1 MMRTPKPL
9 VLVAVLALASTVGL
23 AQGRGHGG
31 RPGAPPGQSGKAPHG
46 PKTGHGRP
54 DTAGKPENAGK
65 PQGPKTIPEH
75 LNAQPQL
82 RARIQ
87 TLLPGTDLD
96 RASAGFK
103 NMGQFVAAANVSHDL
118 NIPFDAL
125 KTRMTGDPAMSLGQA
140 IHELKP
146 DVDAK
151 VVTERAEKK
160 ARDMIGGTDR
170 K

>member
-1 MMRTPKPL
+1 MHTAKPL
-9 VLVAVLALASTVGL
+9 AIVAAIALAGAVGF

-31 RPGAPPGQSGKAPHG
+31 RPGTPPGQSGAAPHG
-46 PKTGHGRP
+46 PKAGHGRP
-54 DTAGKPENAGK
+54 ETAGKPANAGK
-65 PQGPKTIPEH
+65 PHGPKTIPEH
-75 LNAQPQL
+75 LATQPQL
-82 RARIQ
+82 RGRIQ
-87 TLLPGTDLD
+87 TLLPGMDLD

-146 DVDAK
+146 DADAK

-160 ARDMIGGTDR
+160 AREMIGGTDR